1 MTVKVTFE
9 FLTAADAA
17 AFLQDFDAGNE
28 PTGGN
33 LPAADPAAKRSRGR
47 PRAAAADP
55 AAGSPTVVP
64 AAALA
69 TAAQAQAAAAAVAPA
84 ANAVPFKAVADAIT
98 ELAEL
103 DRNKAVAVLSQH
115 GVKLASDLKPEQFG
129 SVVAACKAAMVPT
142 SASLI

>member
-64 AAALA
+64 AASP
-69 TAAQAQAAAAAVAPA
+69 AAPAAAAAPA